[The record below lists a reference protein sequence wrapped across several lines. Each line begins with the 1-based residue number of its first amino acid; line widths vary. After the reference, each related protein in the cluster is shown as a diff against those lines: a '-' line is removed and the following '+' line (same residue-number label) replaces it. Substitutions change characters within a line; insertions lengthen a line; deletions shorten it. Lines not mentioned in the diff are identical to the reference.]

1 MYYQAVHFWC
11 MHSFANLPLILDV
24 KRLSLSTAYK
34 MVVPLEA
41 FVSESLAQ
49 LKWSL
54 DYQSHQYTTD
64 KGKFNIHSHETLIY
78 LLLCLFT
85 CVDTSTIKSPF
96 KNNKSK
102 NESKGEDEQL
112 SLIEAELHAADL
124 HVHTTLIK

>member
-1 MYYQAVHFWC
+1 

-64 KGKFNIHSHETLIY
+64 KGKLTYTHKTLIY
-78 LLLCLFT
+78 LLLCLYL
-85 CVDTSTIKSPF
+85 CRYVY
-96 KNNKSK
+96 N
-102 NESKGEDEQL
+102 
-112 SLIEAELHAADL
+112 
-124 HVHTTLIK
+124 

>member
-1 MYYQAVHFWC
+1 MNNQSLIKVRMCSHLNIVITLSHFICTNYQAVHFWC

-41 FVSESLAQ
+41 FVNESLAQ

-64 KGKFNIHSHETLIY
+64 KGKLTY
-78 LLLCLFT
+78 TFT
-85 CVDTSTIKSPF
+85 
-96 KNNKSK
+96 
-102 NESKGEDEQL
+102 
-112 SLIEAELHAADL
+112 
-124 HVHTTLIK
+124 

>member
-1 MYYQAVHFWC
+1 

-24 KRLSLSTAYK
+24 KKRLSLSTAYK

-54 DYQSHQYTTD
+54 DYQLHQYTTD
-64 KGKFNIHSHETLIY
+64 KGKLTYTHSHETLTY
-78 LLLCLFT
+78 LFLCVFT

-96 KNNKSK
+96 KNNRSK
-102 NESKGEDEQL
+102 NESKGEEDEQL

>member
-1 MYYQAVHFWC
+1 MNNQLLIKVSHLNIVTFYMYYQAVHFWC

-64 KGKFNIHSHETLIY
+64 KGKLT
-78 LLLCLFT
+78 
-85 CVDTSTIKSPF
+85 
-96 KNNKSK
+96 
-102 NESKGEDEQL
+102 
-112 SLIEAELHAADL
+112 
-124 HVHTTLIK
+124 HT

>member
-11 MHSFANLPLILDV
+11 MHLFANLPLILDV

-64 KGKFNIHSHETLIY
+64 KGKLTYTHETLIY
-78 LLLCLFT
+78 LLLCLYL
-85 CVDTSTIKSPF
+85 CRYVY
-96 KNNKSK
+96 N
-102 NESKGEDEQL
+102 
-112 SLIEAELHAADL
+112 
-124 HVHTTLIK
+124 